1 MNALACLAGTPA
13 YHTDPS
19 LLEPAETP
27 EFRPA
32 PLDEFDR
39 EELLLRKLGPRGWTR
54 WTLFRHHYPAGWG
67 KGGQA
72 LSPRT
77 VEGFFQFLKVAQF
90 RHSPPSVFLTDRGGI
105 ELCWEDREGRSIQLE
120 FTETGIEFYH
130 EPTSEEGFVELARA
144 EELARSLST

>member
-39 EELLLRKLGPRGWTR
+39 EELLIRKLGPRGWAR
-54 WTLFRHHYPAGWG
+54 LTLFRHHYPAGG
-67 KGGQA
+67 GTGGQA

-77 VEGFFQFLKVAQF
+77 LERFFQFLKMAQF
-90 RHSPPSVFLTDRGGI
+90 RHSQPSVFLTDRGGI
-105 ELCWEDREGRSIQLE
+105 ELCWEDRAGRSLQLE

-130 EPTSEEGFVELARA
+130 EATAREGFVAFDQA
-144 EELARSLST
+144 EELSRSLCT